1 MNRLKQKLQIDISPA
16 FVAFLCAYYYFD
28 PADSFFPFLFSI
40 TAHEAGHLITL
51 MAMHIP
57 IEKFSLNACGA
68 VLKTPLLTYRQELIA
83 AVSGPAVN
91 LLLFVLLMQKL
102 PMFSLVNFCLLCY
115 NLLPF
120 YPLDGGR
127 ILRASLYTLLR
138 PSAARIV
145 EQCIVFLGITALTG
159 FCVYLTC
166 VWHAGLWP
174 VMLCAIILIKI
185 SGNGAK
191 KELFCV

>member
-28 PADSFFPFLFSI
+28 PADSFFPFLFSV
-40 TAHEAGHLITL
+40 TAHEAGHLIAL

-57 IEKFSLNACGA
+57 IERFSLNACGA

-91 LLLFVLLMQKL
+91 LLLFVLLIQKL

-127 ILRASLYTLLR
+127 ILRAGLHTLLR

-145 EQCIVFLGITALTG
+145 EQCIVIFGVTALTG

-185 SGNGAK
+185 SGNVAK